1 MKKRILCIMITICMV
16 LMLVPIF
23 ANAMSV
29 YVNLDVIGEAKLTL
43 EVESGD
49 SIENVKEKIKTE
61 TGLSKTEQ
69 ILKYNGKVLEDGRT
83 LADYNIQ
90 KESTIVLS
98 VALKSA
104 AYVTKAQL
112 MDGTFAPDADGIVTN
127 IGKLIFG
134 NNSNGQPQEWY
145 ILGKDTGVAGD
156 NTIIFAASPIATGQA
171 FDDDHL
177 NNKTDVS
184 LWSDCD
190 YNGVNIS
197 EVYPNHYGA
206 SDLRTALKNMAADTD
221 YFTTAEQGLMNATT
235 VTTNDTM
242 NSADYTTKDK
252 LYALAA
258 EVSGDKIIKAGSSN
272 QILLAMNSF
281 WARGD
286 HWFWLRSPD
295 VDIKSYALIVNP
307 SVYVYGNSVSYLN
320 SNHYD
325 AVQPAS
331 NLNLTSALFASS
343 VKAVSSNTAVF
354 GTIASG
360 TAMTLRMD
368 GGSKN
373 IGTAIYNS
381 ANIKAT
387 KGSAA
392 GDVTLVV
399 QGNDGTNDWYYS
411 KKIDTADTISASDI
425 KSALGLSSDIDL
437 SVCKIWL
444 ETAEDNVVY
453 AVNATEAADIGSEET
468 DNEETGDELQTGDYS
483 LLLLWIAVFF
493 VSGGLTIATAIFIK
507 KNKYRPKRFAK

>member
-1 MKKRILCIMITICMV
+1 MKKRILSIILTICMM

-69 ILKYNGKVLEDGRT
+69 ILKYNGKVLEDGKT

-98 VALKSA
+98 LVSSVSGYA
-104 AYVTKAQL
+104 TKEQL
-112 MDGTFAPDADGIVTN
+112 IDGTFVPNADGTVTN

-134 NNSNGQPQEWY
+134 KNSSGQPQEWY
-145 ILGKDTGVAGD
+145 ILGKDTGVSGD

-171 FDDDHL
+171 FDDDHM
-177 NNKTDVS
+177 NDKTDAS

-190 YNGVNIS
+190 YNVASIS
-197 EVYPNHYGA
+197 KVYPNHYGA
-206 SDLRTALKNMAADTD
+206 SDLRAVLKNMAVNIT

-258 EVSGDKIIKAGSSN
+258 DVSGDKIIKAGSSN
-272 QILLAMNSF
+272 QILLAKNSF
-281 WARGD
+281 WASGD

-295 VDIKSYALIVNP
+295 VDIKSYALIGNP
-307 SVYVYGNSVSYLN
+307 GVCVYGNSVSYLN
-320 SNHYD
+320 GNYYD

-343 VKAVSSNTAVF
+343 VKAASSNTAVF

-368 GGSKN
+368 GGNKN
-373 IGTAIYNS
+373 IGKVIYNS
-381 ANIKAT
+381 ADIKVT

-392 GDVTLVV
+392 GDVTLVI

-411 KKIDTADTISASDI
+411 KQITGTEIMKASDI
-425 KSALGLSSDIDL
+425 KSALGITTDINLSH
-437 SVCKIWL
+437 CKIWL
-444 ETAEDNVVY
+444 ETTEDNVAY
-453 AVNATEAADIGSEET
+453 AINATKVTDINAE
-468 DNEETGDELQTGDYS
+468 DANNNLQTGDNNNIIVW
-483 LLLLWIAVFF
+483 LTLFF
-493 VSGGLTIATAIFIK
+493 VSGGLTAVTVVYNEK
-507 KNKYRPKRFAK
+507 KKYRGKHFAK